1 MHQGRGDGRLRRS
14 VWGCVFAVFALVR
27 FAPAATPDGALVV
40 SRIATADQPIFV
52 TAPPADA
59 GRLFVVQRGGAI
71 RIFDLE
77 TGTLAETP
85 FLTVPDVNTA
95 GEGGL
100 LGLAFHPDYADNG
113 RLYVAYTNAA
123 GPLALNVAAFRVSE
137 TDPAFADPATASPV
151 LSVPQPQ
158 SNHNGGW
165 IGFGP
170 DGYLYVASGDGGGSN
185 DVGVGHTP
193 GIGNAQDPTDNL
205 LGKMLRIDVD
215 GDDFPA
221 DPARNY
227 AIPATN
233 PFVGVEGDDE
243 IWALG
248 LRNPWRASFDRM
260 TGDLYIGDVG
270 QDAREEIDFESAG
283 SAGGRNYG
291 WRLREGSIATPT
303 GGVGGPPPSGNVD
316 PLYEYRHGSG
326 PFEGSSVT
334 GGYVYRGPE
343 TALRGR
349 YFFADFARRQLWS
362 FDVASDGAPD
372 PQTALATI
380 VRWNEALFPR
390 RHTLPRIVSFGE
402 DARGNLYFV
411 DLGGGVYRIDGLRTE
426 ARSVPGLPPWA
437 AMVALASL
445 ILVGWCAIAIR
456 VDR

>member
-1 MHQGRGDGRLRRS
+1 MRQEQRNRWPRRS
-14 VWGCVFAVFALVR
+14 ALIGLFAAVALIR
-27 FAPAATPDGALVV
+27 PLAAATPAGELAV
-40 SRIATADQPIFV
+40 SRVATADQPIFV
-52 TAPPADA
+52 TAPA
-59 GRLFVVQRGGAI
+59 GDTARLFIVERDGAI
-71 RIFDLE
+71 RIFDLD
-77 TGTLAETP
+77 TGTLAAAP

-123 GPLALNVAAFRVSE
+123 GPLALKVAEFRVSE
-137 TDPAFADPATASPV
+137 TDPAPVEPATAVPV
-151 LSVPQPQ
+151 LSISQPQ

-185 DVGVGHTP
+185 DAGPGHTP

-205 LGKMLRIDVD
+205 LGKILRIDVD
-215 GDDFPA
+215 EDDFPG
-221 DPARNY
+221 DETRNY
-227 AIPATN
+227 AIPDTN

-248 LRNPWRASFDRM
+248 LRNPWRAGFDRL
-260 TGDLYIGDVG
+260 TGDFYIGDVG
-270 QDAREEIDFESAG
+270 QDAREEINFEGAD
-283 SAGGRNYG
+283 SAGGLNYG

-303 GGVGGPPPSGNVD
+303 GGIGGAPPPRNVD

-326 PFEGSSVT
+326 PLEGTSVT

-343 TALRGR
+343 TALHGQ

-362 FDVASDGAPD
+362 FDVGTDGTPS
-372 PQTALATI
+372 PETALATV
-380 VRWNEALFPR
+380 VRWNEALRPPR
-390 RHTLPRIVSFGE
+390 DALPRIASFGE
-402 DARGNLYFV
+402 DGRGNLYFV
-411 DLGGGVYRIDGLRTE
+411 DLAGGVYRIDGLRTE
-426 ARSVPGLPPWA
+426 AKSVPGLPPWA
-437 AMVALASL
+437 AMVALAAL
-445 ILVGWCAIAIR
+445 IFLGWCAIAIR